1 MTTAHPLD
9 WIREINAAL
18 VALDEKP
25 QFGVP
30 APFDWENLERGLQ
43 EVLQKPQL
51 KIKQNASE
59 WIVSNQLLKGLGE
72 NPLSLPIEWSP
83 LHTPAFFV
91 MDEQTLKNLISEL
104 FSSEESASFFYE
116 SHLAEGFYH
125 YLAAEAL
132 YLIEK
137 QQFASPL
144 TPRIGADLEE
154 MHQVIGEES
163 CFATDLCL
171 SINGKN
177 FWGRVLLSE
186 SFRAEWKAYFAHQS
200 PPPMNEEMKGKIPVD
215 ICLEIAHTQLRLEEW
230 KGVKNGDFVILDRC
244 SYDPIEHNGAVDL
257 TLNRKP
263 LFRGRFKEGGI
274 KITNYPVYEEVSDSM
289 NDEPVR
295 DFEKDH
301 EDLDSDFD
309 EDEESEFG
317 EEEEDLFLDLEEDEE
332 HQKTA
337 PSKEKKKP
345 LAAKLAPTEEGLKI
359 SPEELPVHLTIE
371 VGRLRM
377 TVGELLALAPGNLI
391 DLNVA
396 PEQGVDLVINGKKVG
411 RGELI
416 RMGDVLGVRILSI

>member
-1 MTTAHPLD
+1 MTTAPPLD
-9 WIREINAAL
+9 WIREIDAAL

-30 APFDWENLERGLQ
+30 TPFDWEKFERGLQ

-51 KIKQNASE
+51 KIQQNTSE
-59 WIVSNQLLKGLGE
+59 WIVSNQLFKGLGE
-72 NPLSLPIEWSP
+72 NLLALSIEWSP

-91 MDEQTLKNLISEL
+91 IEKQTIKNIINEL
-104 FSSEESASFFYE
+104 LSSEKSTSYFYD

-137 QQFASPL
+137 QRFASPL
-144 TPRIGADLEE
+144 TPRIGTYVEE
-154 MHQVIGEES
+154 MHRVIGEES

-177 FWGRVLLSE
+177 FWGRMLLSE
-186 SFRAEWKAYFAHQS
+186 SFRAEWKTYFAHQS
-200 PPPMNEEMKGKIPVD
+200 LPMNEEIKRKIPVD
-215 ICLEIAHTQLRLEEW
+215 ISLEIAHTQLSLEEW
-230 KGVKNGDFVILDRC
+230 KRVKNGDFVILDRC
-244 SYDPIEHNGAVDL
+244 SYDPVEHNGAVDL

-263 LFRGRFKEGGI
+263 LFRGRLKEGGV
-274 KITNYPVYEEVSDSM
+274 KITNYPVYEEVRDSM
-289 NDEPVR
+289 DDEPVRR

-301 EDLDSDFD
+301 ENLDSDFD
-309 EDEESEFG
+309 EDEESEFD
-317 EEEEDLFLDLEEDEE
+317 EEEDLFLDLEEEL
-332 HQKTA
+332 A
-337 PSKEKKKP
+337 PKKEKKTT
-345 LAAKLAPTEEGLKI
+345 LTAKSTSTEEELKI

-371 VGRLRM
+371 VGRMRM

-391 DLNVA
+391 DLHVA
-396 PEQGVDLVINGKKVG
+396 PEQGVDLVVNGKKVG